1 MLANVG
7 AALADGLTWSYRYLT
22 VTDNCTIYT
31 ALICILKP
39 KIFTCIMYT
48 TLLSAG
54 FAADGF
60 VVKESKLKSLR
71 GP

>member
-22 VTDNCTIYT
+22 VVISVPYIQ
-31 ALICILKP
+31 LICILKP